1 MLYIVFLTAVK
12 SLVIHGMA
20 NGVNSVRIY
29 VNIWSVGAFDVNSIN
44 TAVENIS
51 IPKVNDPSWQL
62 VPTLNCTDSW
72 IEAFCRLRIVQNVI
86 SLDSRHIFNPLPK
99 SYELACKIFVL

>member
-44 TAVENIS
+44 TAVE
-51 IPKVNDPSWQL
+51 K
-62 VPTLNCTDSW
+62 
-72 IEAFCRLRIVQNVI
+72 
-86 SLDSRHIFNPLPK
+86 
-99 SYELACKIFVL
+99 